1 MNLSFPLCSS
11 QVENIFR
18 LRSPIIPCRPRSK
31 KSRRSRNF
39 GRYQNFQIQISNSNS
54 AWHHNNIWQLDTI
67 RNSYF
72 IDKNLNFETLRKTIV
87 RRNCLVPGAQDL
99 HSTTGNYPSSRTSS
113 QSLEFRQVLILFI
126 NNIINRNDLFY
137 LAKDSRSKNMACLLF
152 FRIGR
157 INRGGGR
164 VAPNI
169 CRISDCWQRFFSRRY
184 TAADDP
190 WFMSL
195 SIFTFFFLSVLIN
208 FLSNYINPYL

>member
-1 MNLSFPLCSS
+1 MQAYSVPCWWVSWWLWRAGCIS
-11 QVENIFR
+11 Q
-18 LRSPIIPCRPRSK
+18 
-31 KSRRSRNF
+31 
-39 GRYQNFQIQISNSNS
+39 
-54 AWHHNNIWQLDTI
+54 DTYLL
-67 RNSYF
+67 YF
-72 IDKNLNFETLRKTIV
+72 IDKILNFETLRKTIV